1 MLNILEEIVV
11 FKRTEI
17 SLRMTH
23 YPESKWENTPE
34 YVRKCFSL
42 KEFLR
47 KENASQII
55 AEFKRQSPSKGI
67 INNKAGVVE
76 TTRGYA
82 QAEASGISILTDK
95 KFFGGSVQDLQISR
109 AGLEVPILQKDFIL
123 TTYQITEAKGAGA
136 DVILLIAAIL
146 TEGQIR
152 ELSRFAQ
159 ELGMEVICEVHNEKE
174 LQKALVPTVDII
186 GVNNRDLRTFRTNLE
201 IAKNLA
207 NKIPSEFLKIAES
220 GIEKVED
227 IVMLREF
234 GYEGF
239 LIGES
244 FMQNEKPSAVLAEWV
259 QNLPPLPKKAITQS
273 SDIRMEE
280 SKQTSQ
286 NEQN

>member
-1 MLNILEEIVV
+1 MLNILEQIVV
-11 FKRTEI
+11 FKRTEV

-67 INNKAGVVE
+67 INNKVGVVE
-76 TTRGYA
+76 TTRGYV
-82 QAEASGISILTDK
+82 QAGASGLSILTDK
-95 KFFGGSVQDLQISR
+95 KFFGGSLQDLQIAR
-109 AGLEVPILQKDFIL
+109 ACLEIPILQKDFIL

-152 ELSRFAQ
+152 ELSQFAQ
-159 ELGMEVICEVHNEKE
+159 ELGMEVICEVHNEQE
-174 LQKALVPTVDII
+174 LQKALIPTIDII

-244 FMQNEKPSAVLAEWV
+244 FMQHEKPASILAEWV
-259 QNLPPLPKKAITQS
+259 QNLPPLPKKIITES
-273 SDIRMEE
+273 LDIELEE
-280 SKQTSQ
+280 GNQTSQ
-286 NEQN
+286 DEPN

>member
-1 MLNILEEIVV
+1 MLNILEQIVV

-23 YPESKWENTPE
+23 YSENKWENTPE

-67 INNKAGVVE
+67 INNKASVVE

-82 QAEASGISILTDK
+82 QAGASGLSILTDK
-95 KFFGGSVQDLQISR
+95 RFFGGSVQDLQIAR
-109 AGLEVPILQKDFIL
+109 TGLELPILQKDFIL

-152 ELSRFAQ
+152 ELSQFAKK
-159 ELGMEVICEVHNEKE
+159 LGMEVICEVHNEQE

-186 GVNNRDLRTFRTNLE
+186 GVNNRDLRTFQTNLE
-201 IAKNLA
+201 IAKKLA
-207 NKIPSEFLKIAES
+207 DKIPSDFLKIAES

-244 FMQNEKPSAVLAEWV
+244 FMRHEKPATILAEWI
-259 QNLPPLPKKAITQS
+259 QKLPPPPQAKTVSENSLNIETDYQNHLNEPK
-273 SDIRMEE
+273 
-280 SKQTSQ
+280 
-286 NEQN
+286 